1 MKKLMFSAVALVTLS
16 FAGMANNE
24 KIESV
29 EVLRNDPC
37 IAFSFQV
44 LDDLEAL
51 HGCEYSDVEAG
62 QIILAAYDLC
72 DN

>member
-1 MKKLMFSAVALVTLS
+1 MVFSAVALVAFS
-16 FAGMANNE
+16 FVGTAKNE
-24 KIESV
+24 KNESV
-29 EVLRNDPC
+29 EALRNDPC
-37 IAFSFQV
+37 IEFSFQV